1 MLTLKVTKRN
11 FDKAIKLSKKEN
23 CNLNCA
29 VAVATRDNAKLNI
42 SGIGFTVLSFVN
54 GIPLHC
60 IKGDMPAFTHQFDN
74 LYPFDDIDRIL
85 ALRATLPLILEFDT
99 I

>member
-11 FDKAIKLSKKEN
+11 FDKAIKLSKKDS

-29 VAVATRDNAKLNI
+29 VAVAARDNAKLNI
-42 SGIGFTVLSFVN
+42 SGIGFTVLGFSN
-54 GIPLHC
+54 GIPLQC
-60 IKGDMPAFTHQFDN
+60 IKGDMSAFTYQFDN
-74 LYPFDDIDRIL
+74 LFPFDDIDSIL